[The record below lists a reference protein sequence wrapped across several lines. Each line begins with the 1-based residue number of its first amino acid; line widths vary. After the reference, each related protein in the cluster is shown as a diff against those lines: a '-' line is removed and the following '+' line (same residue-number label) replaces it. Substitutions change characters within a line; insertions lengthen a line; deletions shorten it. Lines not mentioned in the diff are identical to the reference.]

1 MEMVES
7 SRRHLRVVNPAEQP
21 APDAPRVWLLL
32 GERAGDNAQVIALGR
47 ALTLDLGW
55 ACTVKQIRFD
65 PTCEVPFTKRGATL
79 IGVDVGLSD
88 ALSGPWPDVIV
99 AVGRRLAPVSRWIKE
114 QAGERMLSVHLGRPR
129 VAYHHFD
136 LIVTTPQYGLPP
148 APNVTTLTLPIIMH
162 DDAAL
167 DRVAQEWE
175 PQLRHLP
182 RPWTAVFV
190 GGPTSQLRFDREIGG
205 DLLARAK
212 AHVADKGSL
221 LVTTSPR
228 TTMDVTDLF
237 ENEIGHAHYLHRW
250 SRHAPNPY
258 QAFLRLADD
267 FIVTNDSASMIAEA
281 VDMMK
286 PLYVFQVPR
295 REKRRN
301 MGLGQTIR
309 YYFRSRRNDRRVAG
323 LNPDV
328 ADRIYDLMTR
338 FGLSRPRRSP
348 DAFERRLYQAGLARP
363 LGRVEDMVRERVW
376 HARRLPKE
384 ERDMVVAKIRD
395 ALAAKR
401 EDHQA

>member
-1 MEMVES
+1 MNES
-7 SRRHLRVVNPAEQP
+7 PRRHLRVVNPAEQP
-21 APDAPRVWLLL
+21 APDAPKVWLLL
-32 GERAGDNAQVIALGR
+32 GERQGDNAQVLALGR

-65 PTCEVPFTKRGATL
+65 SNCEVPFNKRGATL
-79 IGVDVGLSD
+79 MGVDVGLSD
-88 ALSGPWPDVIV
+88 SLSGPWPDAIV
-99 AVGRRLAPVSRWIKE
+99 AVGQRLAPVSRWIKE
-114 QAGERMLSVHLGRPR
+114 QAGERLLNVHLGRPR
-129 VAYHHFD
+129 IAYHHFD

-167 DRVAQEWE
+167 DKVAKEWE
-175 PQLRHLP
+175 PKLRHLP

-190 GGPTSQLRFDREIGG
+190 GGPTSQLRFDREVGR

-212 AHVADKGSL
+212 AHVAGAKGSL

-228 TTMDVTDLF
+228 TSMDVTDLF
-237 ENEIGHAHYLHRW
+237 ENEIGRAHFLHRW

-301 MGLGQTIR
+301 MGLLQTIR
-309 YYFRSRRNDRRVAG
+309 YYFRSRRNDRRMAG
-323 LNPDV
+323 LN
-328 ADRIYDLMTR
+328 ADLTDRVYDAMTR
-338 FGLSRPRRSP
+338 FGLSRPRRSI
-348 DAFERRLYQAGLARP
+348 DVFERRLYQAGLARP
-363 LGRVEDMVRERVW
+363 LEDMVRERDW
-376 HARRLPKE
+376 TPRRLPKE
-384 ERDMVVAKIRD
+384 ERDLVVAKIRD
-395 ALAAKR
+395 QLAAKR
-401 EDHQA
+401 AGPA